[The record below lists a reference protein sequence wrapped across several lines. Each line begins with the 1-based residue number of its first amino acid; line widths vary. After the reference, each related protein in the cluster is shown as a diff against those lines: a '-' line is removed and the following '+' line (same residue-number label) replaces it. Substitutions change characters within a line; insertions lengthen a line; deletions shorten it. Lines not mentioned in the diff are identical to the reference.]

1 MKTVKKKAVRRRN
14 LVLGALLLSV
24 LLAALASVTVAQ
36 NGIAAASSEEL
47 TVYDPFRFVRTPV
60 ASDVSLSGTA
70 VSTVVSVVARPA
82 IRVPV
87 RAPMRSAFH
96 PIY

>member
-1 MKTVKKKAVRRRN
+1 MKTVKKRAVRRRN

-36 NGIAAASSEEL
+36 NGIATSSEEL

-60 ASDVSLSGTA
+60 ASDVSFSGATE
-70 VSTVVSVVARPA
+70 STVVSVVARPA

>member
-36 NGIAAASSEEL
+36 NGIATTSSEEL
-47 TVYDPFRFVRTPV
+47 TVYDPFRFVRTSV
-60 ASDVSLSGTA
+60 ASDVSLSGTT
-70 VSTVVSVVARPA
+70 VTTVVSLVARPA